1 MTPNLWIFSLLPPH
15 QHSRLVA
22 HFLTCV
28 KFDVFGANNHYKHCS
43 SNNNRGVGC
52 EFPHTSILKMTNSYH
67 SIFSHLLTFWNSQ
80 SQWKYGS
87 EFSRGEEEVIQRLLV
102 IIQIWGSKVDKKS
115 NLLDQNQHRV
125 NQITGYQADA
135 NFLC

>member
-43 SNNNRGVGC
+43 SNNNRGVEC
-52 EFPHTSILKMTNSYH
+52 EFPHTCILTMKNSYH

-87 EFSRGEEEVIQRLLV
+87 ESSPGGKKRLFSDYLLSFRYGAAKL
-102 IIQIWGSKVDKKS
+102 IRNLIYWIRTSTGSTK
-115 NLLDQNQHRV
+115 
-125 NQITGYQADA
+125 
-135 NFLC
+135 